1 MTTVVENHPSARW
14 TQAISARTFLVL
26 AAVCGLG
33 LDAYVHFDLASR
45 YSPIKTSTIS
55 QATLFRIEGVV
66 AILAALAIVFRPRR
80 YTAAISAAV
89 AGSALAVL
97 LIYRY
102 ADIGSIGPIPGMYE
116 PVWFTE
122 KLVAFWA
129 ELGATIAALALL
141 AFVWVSP
148 GTSKRKVDAH
158 G

>member
-1 MTTVVENHPSARW
+1 MATAVENRPAVGW
-14 TQAISARTFLVL
+14 AQFISARTFLVL

-45 YSPIKTSTIS
+45 YAPIKTSTIS
-55 QATLFRIEGVV
+55 QATLFRVEAVV

-80 YTAAISAAV
+80 YTAAIATAV

-102 ADIGSIGPIPGMYE
+102 ADIGSIGPIPAMYE
-116 PVWFTE
+116 PVWYTE

-129 ELGATIAALALL
+129 ELGATIASLALL
-141 AFVWVSP
+141 ALVWVRP
-148 GTSKRKVDAH
+148 RNVKEGAQ
-158 G
+158 

>member
-1 MTTVVENHPSARW
+1 MAAVVDNRPSARW
-14 TQAISARTFLVL
+14 TNLIAARSFLVL

-45 YSPIKTSTIS
+45 YAPIKTSTIS
-55 QATLFRIEGVV
+55 QADLFRVEAVV
-66 AILAALAIVFRPRR
+66 AILAALAVLLRPRR
-80 YTAAISAAV
+80 YTAAIATVV

-97 LIYRY
+97 LVYRY
-102 ADIGSIGPIPGMYE
+102 ADIGSIGPIPSMYE

-122 KLVAFWA
+122 KLVAFWS
-129 ELGATIAALALL
+129 ELAATVASLALL

-148 GTSKRKVDAH
+148 RTSEKKADAH